1 MAGNIKWRTNLGLNN
16 ESVTPPL
23 IDWFDSKDQEV
34 DFVGEMFNK
43 YTQYIE
49 QALVPGGQMVR
60 VDFGHVDKPK
70 YALFRN
76 LTPPG
81 KNPTSIYLAVG
92 LSPIPYSYDD
102 LSNTYDDIIDLDS
115 SSSESVASEEDSSES
130 SYNENA
136 NAFMTDVAMVYE
148 VAPGQTIGP
157 LILPTFE
164 GFTLHDFDHSLGNQ
178 RAKLYFYAYLGKDPY
193 GGSSSPDGS
202 IATREYLLS
211 AADALFTYIDGI
223 GNVSIPEEIINTL
236 TLVGAIDIVLG
247 DVEAIS
253 QNEPGDFG
261 SVDSTRSFDYVTEA
275 EVDYAFEFIEQKF
288 ESIGQS
294 ALEILSQYGEAFN
307 VIEEISDS
315 LKSLSG
321 AITESRNA
329 SVSLGQGATGQYATK
344 AYVLDR
350 YDALVTKYST
360 IAAEAATLRT
370 SFDLEQSKTFGFV
383 GNAVLSLCNII
394 KGFGIADTPNERGFV
409 RSVPRGEFGEDFV
422 DRAIID
428 SSGAIIIQ
436 PSTEGSST
444 CMWEDAG
451 WWSSSSTSAVVPD
464 SSTSSDSDVSDSSG
478 SATSESS
485 GSDTS
490 ASSNSDT
497 SDSSGSS
504 DSETPSGSSGSSASS
519 ASPESSSST
528 SPSDSSSSSEYVPS
542 GDYGAILLI
551 WAYEQ

>member
-23 IDWFDSKDQEV
+23 ADWFDSKEQEV

-81 KNPTSIYLAVG
+81 KTPTSIYIAVG

-102 LSNTYDDIIDLDS
+102 LSNTYEDIIDIDS
-115 SSSESVASEEDSSES
+115 SDSSNSETGVDSSES
-130 SYNENA
+130 SSNENA
-136 NAFMTDVAMVYE
+136 NAFMPDVAMVYE

-164 GFTLHDFDHSLGNQ
+164 GFTARDFDRSLGNQ
-178 RAKLYFYAYLGKDPY
+178 SAKLYFYAYLGKDPY

-202 IATREYLLS
+202 IATREYLVS
-211 AADALFTYIDGI
+211 AAEELFSYINGI
-223 GNVSIPEEIINTL
+223 GNVSIPEQIPNTS

-247 DVEAIS
+247 DIEAIAQS
-253 QNEPGDFG
+253 TPGDFG
-261 SVDSTRSFDYVTEA
+261 GDDSTRAFDYVTEA
-275 EVDYAFEFIEQKF
+275 EVDYVFEFVERKF
-288 ESIGQS
+288 ESIGQN
-294 ALEILSQYGEAFN
+294 ALEILDQYGESFN

-315 LKSLSG
+315 LKSLG
-321 AITESRNA
+321 DAIVELRNS
-329 SVSLGQGATGQYATK
+329 SVDLGEGATGQYATK
-344 AYVLDR
+344 VYVRDR
-350 YDALVTKYST
+350 YDSIVLKYST
-360 IAAEAATLRT
+360 IGTEVSALRA
-370 SFDLEQSKTFGFV
+370 SFDAEQLKTFGFV
-383 GNAVLSLCNII
+383 GNAIISLCNII
-394 KGFGIADTPNERGFV
+394 KGFGISEVNDARGFV
-409 RSVPRGEFGEDFV
+409 RSVPKDDFGADFV
-422 DRAIID
+422 ERAIID

-436 PSTEGSST
+436 PSGEGSSN

-451 WWSSSSTSAVVPD
+451 WWSSSSTSAIVPD
-464 SSTSSDSDVSDSSG
+464 SSESSDSDASDSSDSDASDSSDS
-478 SATSESS
+478 SASDSSASDSSASDSSDSSESS
-485 GSDTS
+485 I
-490 ASSNSDT
+490 SSNST
-497 SDSSGSS
+497 EPSS
-504 DSETPSGSSGSSASS
+504 TSSA
-519 ASPESSSST
+519 
-528 SPSDSSSSSEYVPS
+528 SPSDSSSSSGYVPG

-551 WAYEQ
+551 WAYEK